1 MSTAPS
7 SPSNTRATIEI
18 RRHAARAVL
27 PAVLTW
33 MILSAPAEGAIIE
46 EIVAKANNRIISKS
60 EFEERGTYIL
70 RQIYQQYSGPD
81 LDARLKEAHET
92 MLANMIT
99 ELLLVERAQSLLD
112 LDKVRKN
119 LLDDFRKQQ
128 NIPNDEELDKLL
140 KEQGMSRKDLEEQL
154 IRLAVPQE
162 IINYE
167 VRRKI
172 SVSDAEVKGYYDQH
186 AKEWETA
193 PTVTFNEIVLF
204 YEAANLPEV
213 QSRALGIVREARGG
227 TDFGELVQ
235 KYSEAGSKETGG
247 FMGPLG
253 AGDLHPS
260 IAQAAFALETGAV
273 SDPIDTGRSIHIVRV
288 VGKTDRV
295 VQTIDQAKDAIV
307 KSVRE
312 TKFRPRYERYI
323 KKLWRES
330 EIEVQPKYEQF
341 LVWSPLTPPKGNEE
355 ALPPGAPGAAP
366 EAGGPAAEGTV
377 LPAPGSPGGS
387 GEGEPKTPPPPP
399 VPHDT
404 PAPGPGG
411 AA

>member
-7 SPSNTRATIEI
+7 SPSITRAST
-18 RRHAARAVL
+18 ATSALLAVVVS
-27 PAVLTW
+27 VLV
-33 MILSAPAEGAIIE
+33 LSAPARGAIVE
-46 EIVAKANNRIISKS
+46 EIVARVNNRIVSKS
-60 EFEERGTYIL
+60 EFEERSQYIL
-70 RQIYQQYSGPD
+70 KQIYQQYSGAD
-81 LDARLKEAHET
+81 LDQRLQDAHET

-128 NIPNDEELDKLL
+128 NIPSDEELDKLL

-172 SVSDAEVKGYYDQH
+172 SVSDAEVKGYYGQH

-235 KYSEAGSKETGG
+235 
-247 FMGPLG
+247 
-253 AGDLHPS
+253 
-260 IAQAAFALETGAV
+260 
-273 SDPIDTGRSIHIVRV
+273 
-288 VGKTDRV
+288 
-295 VQTIDQAKDAIV
+295 
-307 KSVRE
+307 
-312 TKFRPRYERYI
+312 
-323 KKLWRES
+323 
-330 EIEVQPKYEQF
+330 
-341 LVWSPLTPPKGNEE
+341 
-355 ALPPGAPGAAP
+355 
-366 EAGGPAAEGTV
+366 
-377 LPAPGSPGGS
+377 
-387 GEGEPKTPPPPP
+387 
-399 VPHDT
+399 
-404 PAPGPGG
+404 
-411 AA
+411 

>member
-1 MSTAPS
+1 M
-7 SPSNTRATIEI
+7 
-18 RRHAARAVL
+18 V
-27 PAVLTW
+27 
-33 MILSAPAEGAIIE
+33 LSAPAGGAILE

-60 EFEERGTYIL
+60 EFEERGTFIL
-70 RQIYQQYSGPD
+70 RQVYQQYSGAD
-81 LDARLKEAHET
+81 LDEKLREAHET

-128 NIPNDEELDKLL
+128 NIPSDEELDRLL

-162 IINYE
+162 VINYE

-172 SVSDAEVKGYYDQH
+172 SVSDAEVKEYYAGH
-186 AKEWETA
+186 EVEWETP

-204 YEAANLPEV
+204 YEAANIPEV
-213 QSRALGIVREARGG
+213 SSRAQGIVREARGG

-247 FMGPLG
+247 FMGPLS
-253 AGDLHPS
+253 ANDLHPA
-260 IAQAAFALETGAV
+260 IAKAAFALDTGAV

-288 VGKTDRV
+288 LGKTDRIV
-295 VQTIDQAKDAIV
+295 KTIDQVKDSIV
-307 KSVRE
+307 RSVRE
-312 TKFRPRYERYI
+312 AKFRPRYERYI
-323 KKLWRES
+323 KKLWKES
-330 EIEVQPKYEQF
+330 EIEILPKYEQF
-341 LVWSPLTPPKGNEE
+341 LVWSPLKPPKGGEE
-355 ALPPGAPGAAP
+355 NLQPGAPGTAP
-366 EAGGPAAEGTV
+366 EPEGSPAEGAM
-377 LPAPGSPGGS
+377 LPSPGA
-387 GEGEPKTPPPPP
+387 EPKAPPPPP

-404 PAPGPGG
+404 PPPGPGG
-411 AA
+411 PM

>member
-27 PAVLTW
+27 PAVLSWT
-33 MILSAPAEGAIIE
+33 ILSAPAEGAIIE

-70 RQIYQQYSGPD
+70 RQSYQQYSGPD
-81 LDARLKEAHET
+81 LDSRLKEAHET

-172 SVSDAEVKGYYDQH
+172 SVSDAEVKEYYDQH
-186 AKEWETA
+186 EKEWETA

-204 YEAANLPEV
+204 YEAANRPEV
-213 QSRALGIVREARGG
+213 ESRALGIVREARGG

-247 FMGPLG
+247 FMGPLS

-260 IAQAAFALETGAV
+260 IANAAFALETGAV
-273 SDPIDTGRSIHIVRV
+273 SNPIDTGRSIHIVRI
-288 VGKTDRV
+288 VGRTDRV
-295 VQTIDQAKDAIV
+295 VQTIDQVKDAIV

-312 TKFRPRYERYI
+312 AKFRPRYERYI
-323 KKLWRES
+323 KKLWKES
-330 EIEVQPKYEQF
+330 EIEIQPKYEQF
-341 LVWSPLTPPKGNEE
+341 LVWSPLKPPKGSEE

-366 EAGGPAAEGTV
+366 EVGGPAAEGAV

-387 GEGEPKTPPPPP
+387 GEGEPKKPPPPP

-404 PAPGPGG
+404 PGPGPGG